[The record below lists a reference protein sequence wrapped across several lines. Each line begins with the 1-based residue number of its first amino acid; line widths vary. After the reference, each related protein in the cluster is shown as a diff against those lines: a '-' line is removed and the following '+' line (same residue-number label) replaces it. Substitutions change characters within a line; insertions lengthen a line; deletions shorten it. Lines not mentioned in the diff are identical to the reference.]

1 MFVSAIIDEL
11 IWYQVIRQRLISFVS
26 RCTDQSTTCVK
37 PRTRCEGYWKH
48 FPASGLMFVPQW
60 GLPQPR
66 LVTSVLTT
74 RLHPHNFLIIL
85 ISQLGSRLLSQTS
98 IISFP
103 SSQRFGKTPRLG
115 EDSDILRWSPVA
127 RTFTLGSSQLLV
139 WIKQRYLPGP
149 TWNQTWLACRKIP
162 LRLGISQPCLMTL
175 GGKPSLIISYPVISP
190 LYPHYIPV
198 ISTLIVHSCRS
209 MDSVIMKPRFTT
221 YAPSKFGD
229 IWRSHGASLLHC
241 VMHFAVSPGIGRCP
255 KGRVAWV

>member
-139 WIKQRYLPGP
+139 WIKQRYLPGA

-162 LRLGISQPCLMTL
+162 LSLGISQPCLMTL

-190 LYPHYIPV
+190 LYPRYIHINCPV
-198 ISTLIVHSCRS
+198 MQINRL
-209 MDSVIMKPRFTT
+209 
-221 YAPSKFGD
+221 

>member
-1 MFVSAIIDEL
+1 MNLSGTK
-11 IWYQVIRQRLISFVS
+11 SFGRDSYPLYRGVRIKVRHVLS
-26 RCTDQSTTCVK
+26 HEPDVK
-37 PRTRCEGYWKH
+37 ACWKH

-66 LVTSVLTT
+66 FVTSVLTT

-85 ISQLGSRLLSQTS
+85 ISPLGSRLLSQTS

-162 LRLGISQPCLMTL
+162 LRGISQPCLMTL

-190 LYPHYIPV
+190 LYPRYIHMNCPFMQ
-198 ISTLIVHSCRS
+198 INGLR
-209 MDSVIMKPRFTT
+209 
-221 YAPSKFGD
+221 
-229 IWRSHGASLLHC
+229 L
-241 VMHFAVSPGIGRCP
+241 AVSPGIGSP